1 MKPVNSS
8 NLHSVGYDNGKLS
21 IRFHSG
27 AEWTYADVPEE
38 LHTRMMA
45 AHDAGESVGQ
55 FFHKHVRNKF
65 TGTKREDGK

>member
-1 MKPVNSS
+1 MKEVQSS
-8 NLHSVGYDNGKLS
+8 NISHVGYDGGKMT
-21 IRFHSG
+21 IRFRSG

-45 AHDAGESVGQ
+45 AHDAGESVGK
-55 FFHKHVRNKF
+55 FFHAHVRNKF